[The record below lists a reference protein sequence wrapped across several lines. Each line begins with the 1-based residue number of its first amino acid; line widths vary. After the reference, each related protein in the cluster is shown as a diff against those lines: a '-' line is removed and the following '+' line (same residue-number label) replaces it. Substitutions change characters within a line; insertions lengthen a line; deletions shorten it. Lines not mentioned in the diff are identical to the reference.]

1 MSKHVTSYT
10 NEISF
15 NEVYIGKST
24 DTSRAED
31 NIYHGSSSYIMNH
44 WQSLDFNENMSTNT
58 AFNDVSWNDVS
69 FFFWEITFK
78 KLFIFKVIYFLFST
92 DETQISYL
100 LHVIMKQDI

>member
-1 MSKHVTSYT
+1 MYVRISKHVTSYT

-58 AFNDVSWNDVS
+58 AFDDVSWNDVS
-69 FFFWEITFK
+69 FFGG
-78 KLFIFKVIYFLFST
+78 KLHLRSYLSLKSF
-92 DETQISYL
+92 ISYL
-100 LHVIMKQDI
+100 VLTKLRFPIYCML

>member
-1 MSKHVTSYT
+1 MDHLHISWITGYF
-10 NEISF
+10 EID
-15 NEVYIGKST
+15 E
-24 DTSRAED
+24 
-31 NIYHGSSSYIMNH
+31 
-44 WQSLDFNENMSTNT
+44 SLDFNENMSTNT

-69 FFFWEITFK
+69 FFWEITFK